1 MGFLLWCWP
10 DNDARQHH
18 KNAFFNH
25 IGERIVNLRVG
36 FTWASLVPLVAA
48 WAIPNG
54 AVPIWFRVGLAVIG
68 FILLILSFVPKG
80 E

>member
-1 MGFLLWCWP
+1 M
-10 DNDARQHH
+10 
-18 KNAFFNH
+18 
-25 IGERIVNLRVG
+25 NLRVG
-36 FTWASLVPLVAA
+36 FTWDSLAPLVAA